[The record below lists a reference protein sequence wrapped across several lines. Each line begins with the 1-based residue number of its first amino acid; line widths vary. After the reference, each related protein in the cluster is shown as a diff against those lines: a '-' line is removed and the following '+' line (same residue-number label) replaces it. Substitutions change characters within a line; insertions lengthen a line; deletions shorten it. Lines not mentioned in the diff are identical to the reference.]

1 MAFDPEYISRVLREN
16 FEDAKALFLSPL
28 IAINY
33 AHLVMLRQRG
43 IISAE
48 DAGVLRNALDT
59 ISIAEVGSAQ
69 YDHACEDLFFHVE
82 RRIVEACGEEI
93 AGRLRVARSRNDI
106 DMTMYRMRQ
115 REFIAALVAAAL
127 DLRGALIDLALQ
139 HRETLFAAL
148 THTQPAQP
156 TTVAHYLLAV
166 TEQLERDH
174 VRLRAAY
181 SSTNRCPLG
190 ACAITGTGFDIDRQL
205 TSDLLGFDEP
215 TGNTYGSIATVD
227 YLLESAGATQV
238 MLVGVG
244 RVIQDLLL
252 WCTREF
258 GYMRLADGLVQGSS
272 IMPQKRNPVALE
284 HARSITSKALG
295 EALAITT
302 AVHNTPFGDIV
313 DTEDDL
319 QPLVAAMFRDA
330 QRAVAL
336 LALSTRGAELNVER
350 MRSHASEGGT
360 TLSELA
366 DRLVRDQNVSFTMA
380 HSIAAGLRSGLVPPT
395 SLGYTDEE
403 LTRILSARNFVE
415 ARRAPGGPAPAET
428 SRALEAARELLLRDR
443 TWLDAAQ
450 KQIEDAATRRR
461 ERAAA
466 L

>member
-1 MAFDPEYISRVLREN
+1 
-16 FEDAKALFLSPL
+16 
-28 IAINY
+28 
-33 AHLVMLRQRG
+33 
-43 IISAE
+43 
-48 DAGVLRNALDT
+48 
-59 ISIAEVGSAQ
+59 
-69 YDHACEDLFFHVE
+69 
-82 RRIVEACGEEI
+82 
-93 AGRLRVARSRNDI
+93 
-106 DMTMYRMRQ
+106 
-115 REFIAALVAAAL
+115 
-127 DLRGALIDLALQ
+127 
-139 HRETLFAAL
+139 
-148 THTQPAQP
+148 
-156 TTVAHYLLAV
+156 
-166 TEQLERDH
+166 
-174 VRLRAAY
+174 
-181 SSTNRCPLG
+181 
-190 ACAITGTGFDIDRQL
+190 
-205 TSDLLGFDEP
+205 
-215 TGNTYGSIATVD
+215 
-227 YLLESAGATQV
+227 
-238 MLVGVG
+238 
-244 RVIQDLLL
+244 
-252 WCTREF
+252 
-258 GYMRLADGLVQGSS
+258 MRLADGLVQGSS

-302 AVHNTPFGDIV
+302 AVHNTPIGDIV